1 MPWKAQR
8 DFSFIRRCWRGAKRL
23 CSLDQLNPVQDKCQH
38 MLKGTQ
44 SYQFHITISNVNSLI
59 FAKAAA
65 NNGLTLMRRDWW
77 ISAASSPFH
86 HCSSLSIFPIQRR
99 LHGTR
104 VTCRDT
110 RPKLEHIQHGHGGP
124 NYIYIGFS
132 FQNWEFAS
140 TNPSDESSTDTEL
153 KRNLDAIT
161 QTLEVGLRNT
171 MTRCLLKWCFV
182 LFFGKSFDTPG

>member
-110 RPKLEHIQHGHGGP
+110 RPKLQHIQHSHGGP
-124 NYIYIGFS
+124 NSIYIGFHWV
-132 FQNWEFAS
+132 FF
-140 TNPSDESSTDTEL
+140 PEL
-153 KRNLDAIT
+153 GVRLHKSVRRKFNGYRIKT
-161 QTLEVGLRNT
+161 QF
-171 MTRCLLKWCFV
+171 LKN
-182 LFFGKSFDTPG
+182 